1 MGTWGIGPFE
11 NDSANDW
18 AYSLEETTDLSL
30 VESTLDEVIASA
42 GDYLEVDQ
50 AASGL
55 AACEVL
61 ACMLGRGSAPDAYT
75 ETIQSWVSGVALK
88 PDAAVLA
95 KAQSALDRILAD
107 DSELRELWEESEEAD
122 AWLSSVQDLRSR
134 LSAS

>member
-30 VESTLDEVIASA
+30 VDSTLDEVIASA
-42 GDYLEVDQ
+42 GGYLEVDQ

-61 ACMLGRGSAPDAYT
+61 ACMLGRGSAPDAYS
-75 ETIQSWVSGVALK
+75 EKVHAWVSGVALK

-95 KAQSALDRILAD
+95 KANGAIDRILGAG
-107 DSELRELWEESEEAD
+107 SELRELWEESEDAD
-122 AWLSSVQDLRSR
+122 TWLSSVQDLRSR